1 MTHVLFASGSKGTS
15 QLTGAGTGVVAAQWG
30 PGDILTVRGDYLWLA
45 ASGESTPTASQGPCR
60 QLSRRRDTTERWIG
74 IRCSPGTARDV
85 GNLMDGLHDCSARPA
100 RHRALTGSFGSTGV
114 SV

>member
-45 ASGESTPTASQGPCR
+45 ASGESTPTRVAGP
-60 QLSRRRDTTERWIG
+60 LSSTV
-74 IRCSPGTARDV
+74 A
-85 GNLMDGLHDCSARPA
+85 PA
-100 RHRALTGSFGSTGV
+100 GYYGEVDWDSMFAWHSS
-114 SV
+114 